1 MSLAVIS
8 LLALL
13 AAVVAG
19 SFLPVNVGLL
29 SIALAFLVGV
39 LLAGMKLQAV
49 VGGFP
54 AGLFVTLIGVTLLFS
69 QARVNGT
76 LERVAAAAV
85 GLARGRAGVIPIVF
99 FGLALVFASI
109 GPGNIA
115 ATALLAPVAM
125 AAAGRAGVS
134 PFLMA
139 LMVCSGAN
147 AGALSPF
154 APTGIIANGLMASV
168 GLEGVQWR
176 NYFNA
181 LVAQSFVGFVGFFLF
196 GGTRLLFGG
205 AAGTVTDSGS
215 AVEASF
221 TWQQKLTLAAI
232 AALIVSVVIFKVDV
246 TIGAFLAAAVLSLAR
261 AVDEKEAL
269 RAVPWSVVLM
279 VCGVTVLIGVAD
291 KTGGMDLLTSML
303 SGLSTQQSI
312 TGVIAL
318 VTGVI
323 SVYSSSSG
331 VVLPAFLPTIPGLIE
346 KLGGGDA
353 LAIASSIN
361 VGAFDPGR
369 AVHLQRRARRGP
381 QAALQPD
388 AGVGPVDVPGRGGG
402 LLCLL
407 RAAAWAGPIH
417 AFLKTEEVCATRV
430 H

>member
-1 MSLAVIS
+1 MSLAVVS

-39 LLAGMKLQAV
+39 LLGGMKLQAV
-49 VGGFP
+49 VAGFP
-54 AGLFVTLIGVTLLFS
+54 AGLFMTLVGVTLLFS

-76 LERVAAAAV
+76 LERVAAGAI

-99 FGLALVFASI
+99 FGLALGFASI

-125 AAAGRAGVS
+125 ATAGRVGVS

-139 LMVCSGAN
+139 IMVCSGAN

-176 NYFNA
+176 TYFNA
-181 LVAQSFVGFVGFFLF
+181 LLAQSFVGFAGYFM
-196 GGTRLLFGG
+196 FGG
-205 AAGTVTDSGS
+205 ARLLRGGAARTATDSGP
-215 AVEASF
+215 AVEAGF
-221 TWQQKLTLAAI
+221 TPQQKLTLAAI
-232 AALIVSVVIFKVDV
+232 VALLVSVLIFKVDV
-246 TIGAFLAAAVLSLAR
+246 TIGAFLAAAMLSLAR
-261 AVDEKEAL
+261 AADEKEAL

-303 SGLSTQQSI
+303 SGLSTQHSI

-361 VGAFDPGR
+361 VGAHLVDISPLSTLGALCISNAAPDVDRKRLFNQMLAWGLSMCLVG
-369 AVHLQRRARRGP
+369 AV
-381 QAALQPD
+381 
-388 AGVGPVDVPGRGGG
+388 VCYVFFG
-402 LLCLL
+402 LLPG
-407 RAAAWAGPIH
+407 WPSMH
-417 AFLKTEEVCATRV
+417 S
-430 H
+430 

>member
-1 MSLAVIS
+1 MNLPLLS
-8 LLALL
+8 LLALV

-29 SIALAFLVGV
+29 SIALALLVGV
-39 LLAGMKLQAV
+39 LVAGMKLQAV
-49 VGGFP
+49 VAGFP
-54 AGLFVTLIGVTLLFS
+54 AGLFLTLVGVTLLFS

-76 LERVAAAAV
+76 LKRVSAAAV

-99 FGLALVFASI
+99 FALALLLASI

-139 LMVCSGAN
+139 IMVCSGAN

-154 APTGIIANGLMASV
+154 APTGIIANGLMASI

-181 LVAQSFVGFVGFFLF
+181 LVAQSFVGLAGFFIF
-196 GGTRLLFGG
+196 GGTRLLVG
-205 AAGTVTDSGS
+205 ADGTAAAEPAP
-215 AVEASF
+215 AVETVL
-221 TWQQKLTLAAI
+221 TWEQKLTLAAI
-232 AALIVSVVIFKVDV
+232 AALIASVVFFGVDV
-246 TIGAFLAAAVLSLAR
+246 TIGAFVAAAVLSLAR
-261 AVDEKEAL
+261 AADEKEAL
-269 RAVPWSVVLM
+269 RSMPWSVVLM

-303 SGLSTQQSI
+303 SSLSTQHTI

-361 VGAFDPGR
+361 VGAHLVDISPLSTLGALCISNAAPGADR
-369 AVHLQRRARRGP
+369 KRLFNQMLAWGLSMCVVGAVVCYLFF
-381 QAALQPD
+381 
-388 AGVGPVDVPGRGGG
+388 GVLPGM
-402 LLCLL
+402 L
-407 RAAAWAGPIH
+407 APS
-417 AFLKTEEVCATRV
+417 V
-430 H
+430 

>member
-1 MSLAVIS
+1 MNLPLIS
-8 LLALL
+8 LLALA

-39 LLAGMKLQAV
+39 LLAGMKVQAV
-49 VGGFP
+49 VAGFP
-54 AGLFVTLIGVTLLFS
+54 AGLFLTLIGVTLLFS

-76 LERVAAAAV
+76 LERVSTAAV
-85 GLARGRAGVIPIVF
+85 GLARGRPGVIPIVF
-99 FGLALVFASI
+99 FALALLLASI

-125 AAAGRAGVS
+125 AAAGRVGIS

-139 LMVCSGAN
+139 IMVCTGAN

-154 APTGIIANGLMASV
+154 APTGIIANGLMAGI
-168 GLEGVQWR
+168 GLEGVEWR

-181 LVAQSFVGFVGFFLF
+181 LVAQSFVGFAGYFIF
-196 GGTRLLFGG
+196 GGTRLLFSGNSGPAADIG
-205 AAGTVTDSGS
+205 APIEAG
-215 AVEASF
+215 F
-221 TWQQKLTLAAI
+221 TWQQKLTLVAI
-232 AALIVSVVIFKVDV
+232 AALIVSVIFFDLDV
-246 TIGAFLAAAVLSLAR
+246 TIGAFVAAAVLSLAR
-261 AVDEKEAL
+261 AADEKEAL
-269 RAVPWSVVLM
+269 RALPWSVILM

-291 KTGGMDLLTSML
+291 KTGGLDLLTSML
-303 SGLSTQQSI
+303 SDLSTQQSI
-312 TGVIAL
+312 TGVIAF

-361 VGAFDPGR
+361 VGA
-369 AVHLQRRARRGP
+369 HL
-381 QAALQPD
+381 
-388 AGVGPVDVPGRGGG
+388 VDVSPLSTLGALCIANAAPDVDRKRLFNQMLVWGLSMCLVGALVCYVFFG
-402 LLCLL
+402 LLPSFF
-407 RAAAWAGPIH
+407 A
-417 AFLKTEEVCATRV
+417 
-430 H
+430 

>member
-1 MSLAVIS
+1 MNLPVLS

-29 SIALAFLVGV
+29 SIALAFLIGV
-39 LLAGMKLQAV
+39 LLGGMKLQAV
-49 VGGFP
+49 VAGFP
-54 AGLFVTLIGVTLLFS
+54 AGLFLTLLGVTLLFS

-76 LERVAAAAV
+76 LDRVAAVAIRC
-85 GLARGRAGVIPIVF
+85 ARGRAGIIPIVF
-99 FGLALVFASI
+99 FFLALVFASI

-115 ATALLAPVAM
+115 ATALLAPLAM
-125 AAAGRAGVS
+125 AAAGRAGV
-134 PFLMA
+134 PAFLMA
-139 LMVCSGAN
+139 IMVCSGAN

-154 APTGIIANGLMASV
+154 APTGIIANGLMANI

-176 NYFNA
+176 TYFNL
-181 LVAQSFVGFVGFFLF
+181 LVAQSFVGFAGFFLF
-196 GGTRLLFGG
+196 GGTRLLLS
-205 AAGTVTDSGS
+205 GT
-215 AVEASF
+215 AVALQDDIRETGPSLN
-221 TWQQKLTLAAI
+221 WQQKLTLAVI
-232 AALIVSVVIFKVDV
+232 AALILSVVFFNVDI
-246 TIGAFLAAAVLSLAR
+246 TIGAFLGAAVLSLAR
-261 AVDEKEAL
+261 AADEKEAL
-269 RAVPWSVVLM
+269 KSMPWSVVLM

-303 SGLSTQQSI
+303 SEFSTQETI

-361 VGAFDPGR
+361 VGA
-369 AVHLQRRARRGP
+369 HLVDISPLSTLGALCISN
-381 QAALQPD
+381 AAPD
-388 AGVGPVDVPGRGGG
+388 VDRKRLFNQMLMWGLSMCVVGAIVCYIFFG
-402 LLCLL
+402 LLM
-407 RAAAWAGPIH
+407 
-417 AFLKTEEVCATRV
+417 
-430 H
+430 

>member
-1 MSLAVIS
+1 MNLPVVS
-8 LLALL
+8 LLALA

-39 LLAGMKLQAV
+39 LLGGMKLQTVA
-49 VGGFP
+49 GGFP
-54 AGLFVTLIGVTLLFS
+54 AGLFLTLIGVTLLFS
-69 QARVNGT
+69 QARANGT
-76 LERVAAAAV
+76 LERVSAAALR
-85 GLARGRAGVIPIVF
+85 LARGRAGVIPIVF

-125 AAAGRAGVS
+125 ATAGRAGVS

-139 LMVCSGAN
+139 VMVCTGAN

-154 APTGIIANGLMASV
+154 APTGIIANGLMANI
-168 GLEGVQWR
+168 GLEDVQWR

-181 LVAQSFVGFVGFFLF
+181 LLAQSFVGFVGYFIF
-196 GGTRLLFGG
+196 GGTKLLFGRAG
-205 AAGTVTDSGS
+205 AP
-215 AVEASF
+215 AVESGQRVETGF

-232 AALIVSVVIFKVDV
+232 AGLIISVVFFDVDV
-246 TIGAFLAAAVLSLAR
+246 TIGAFLAAAVLSLAS
-261 AVDEKEAL
+261 AADEKDAL
-269 RAVPWSVVLM
+269 KGMPWSVVLM

-291 KTGGMDLLTSML
+291 KAGGMDLLTSML

-361 VGAFDPGR
+361 VGA
-369 AVHLQRRARRGP
+369 HL
-381 QAALQPD
+381 
-388 AGVGPVDVPGRGGG
+388 VDVSPLSTLGALCISNTAPGADRKRLFNQMLIWGLSMCLAGAVVCYLFFG
-402 LLCLL
+402 LLPQLAPAL
-407 RAAAWAGPIH
+407 FR
-417 AFLKTEEVCATRV
+417 
-430 H
+430 